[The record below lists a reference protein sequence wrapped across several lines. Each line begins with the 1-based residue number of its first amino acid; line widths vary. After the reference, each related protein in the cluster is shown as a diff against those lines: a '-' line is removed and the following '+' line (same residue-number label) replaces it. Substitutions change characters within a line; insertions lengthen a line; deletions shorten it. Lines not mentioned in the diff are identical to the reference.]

1 MGKSSV
7 EFNHDGLPLAPT
19 QPRARTTNQ
28 LTISDE
34 TSPEGDAVTAFD
46 YGLLAPEVADDVQAS
61 AGRIKSH
68 ASHSAENALAIG
80 HELLGVKDA
89 LPLGSSGCG

>member
-1 MGKSSV
+1 MGKSLV

-46 YGLLAPEVADDVQAS
+46 YGLLAPEIADRRPGQRRSDQVAREPF
-61 AGRIKSH
+61 GRER
-68 ASHSAENALAIG
+68 AR
-80 HELLGVKDA
+80 DRR
-89 LPLGSSGCG
+89 